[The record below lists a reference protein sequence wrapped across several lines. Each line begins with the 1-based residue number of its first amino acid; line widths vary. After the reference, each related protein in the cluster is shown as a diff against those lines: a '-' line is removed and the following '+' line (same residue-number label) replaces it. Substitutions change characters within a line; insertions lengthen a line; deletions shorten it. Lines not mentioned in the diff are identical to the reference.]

1 MSELSRRS
9 GVPIPTIKFYLREG
23 LLRPGRATASNQAE
37 YDEDHLR
44 RLRLVRALITL
55 GGISVAAAR
64 EVLEAV
70 AEPLDRYETLGVT
83 HYALSSPVSA
93 RADGRSA
100 GSGRSEERGGEERE
114 QGEEGGVPDGS
125 AAEVER
131 LVERMG
137 WNVTERSP
145 LREAL
150 AAGLRALREVGADY
164 GADELVPYAELAAAT
179 ARLDLDQLAGIEDR
193 IDIAERALVLTVLM
207 EPVLAALRR
216 MAQENEAALRY
227 AGGDGEHTGG

>member
-1 MSELSRRS
+1 MRMSELSRRS
-9 GVPIPTIKFYLREG
+9 GVPVPTIKFYLREG

-37 YDEDHLR
+37 YEEEHLR

-55 GGISVAAAR
+55 GGLSVAATR

-70 AEPLDRYETLGVT
+70 GEPLGRYETLGVT
-83 HYALSSPVSA
+83 HYALRSPVA
-93 RADGRSA
+93 AVPEGDGT
-100 GSGRSEERGGEERE
+100 
-114 QGEEGGVPDGS
+114 DGS

-137 WNVTERSP
+137 WTVTEQSP
-145 LREAL
+145 LRGAL
-150 AAGLRALREVGADY
+150 AAGLRALRGVGADY
-164 GADELVPYAELAAAT
+164 GAEELVPYAELAAAT

-207 EPVLAALRR
+207 EPVLATLRR

-227 AGGDGEHTGG
+227 AGQDGGAGG

>member
-9 GVPIPTIKFYLREG
+9 GVPVPTIKFYLREG

-37 YDEDHLR
+37 YEEEHLR

-55 GGISVAAAR
+55 GGLSVAATR
-64 EVLEAV
+64 EVLGAV
-70 AEPLDRYETLGVT
+70 GEPLGRYETLGVT
-83 HYALSSPVSA
+83 HYALRSPVA
-93 RADGRSA
+93 AA
-100 GSGRSEERGGEERE
+100 P
-114 QGEEGGVPDGS
+114 EGGDTDGS

-137 WNVTERSP
+137 WTVTEQSP
-145 LREAL
+145 LRGAL

-164 GADELVPYAELAAAT
+164 GAEELVPYAELAAAT

-207 EPVLAALRR
+207 EPVLATLRR

-227 AGGDGEHTGG
+227 AGQDGGADG

>member
-9 GVPIPTIKFYLREG
+9 GVPVPTIKFYLREG

-37 YDEDHLR
+37 YEEEHLR

-55 GGISVAAAR
+55 GGLSVAATR

-70 AEPLDRYETLGVT
+70 GEPLGRYETLGVT
-83 HYALSSPVSA
+83 HYALRSPVA
-93 RADGRSA
+93 AA
-100 GSGRSEERGGEERE
+100 PEGE
-114 QGEEGGVPDGS
+114 GADGS

-131 LVERMG
+131 LLERMG
-137 WNVTERSP
+137 WTVTEQSP
-145 LREAL
+145 LRGAL
-150 AAGLRALREVGADY
+150 AAGLRALRDVGAGY
-164 GADELVPYAELAAAT
+164 GAEELVPYAELAAAT

-207 EPVLAALRR
+207 EPVLATLRR

-227 AGGDGEHTGG
+227 AGDGGGAGG

>member
-9 GVPIPTIKFYLREG
+9 GVPVPTIKFYLREG

-37 YDEDHLR
+37 YEEEHLR

-55 GGISVAAAR
+55 GGLSVAATR

-70 AEPLDRYETLGVT
+70 GEPLGRYETLGVT
-83 HYALSSPVSA
+83 HYALRSPVA
-93 RADGRSA
+93 AVPEGDGT
-100 GSGRSEERGGEERE
+100 
-114 QGEEGGVPDGS
+114 DGS

-137 WNVTERSP
+137 WTVTEQSP
-145 LREAL
+145 LRGAL
-150 AAGLRALREVGADY
+150 AAGLRALRGVGADY
-164 GADELVPYAELAAAT
+164 GAEELVPYAELAAAT

-207 EPVLAALRR
+207 EPVLATLRR

-227 AGGDGEHTGG
+227 AGQDGGAGG

>member
-9 GVPIPTIKFYLREG
+9 GVPVPTIKFYLREG

-37 YDEDHLR
+37 YEEEHLR

-55 GGISVAAAR
+55 GGLSVAATR

-70 AEPLDRYETLGVT
+70 GEPLGRYETLGVT
-83 HYALSSPVSA
+83 HYALRSPVA
-93 RADGRSA
+93 AVP
-100 GSGRSEERGGEERE
+100 
-114 QGEEGGVPDGS
+114 EGDDTDGS

-137 WNVTERSP
+137 WTVTEQSP
-145 LREAL
+145 LRGAL

-164 GADELVPYAELAAAT
+164 GAEELVPYAELAAAT

-207 EPVLAALRR
+207 EPVLATLRR

-227 AGGDGEHTGG
+227 AGQDGGAGG

>member
-23 LLRPGRATASNQAE
+23 LLRPGLATASNQAE

-55 GGISVAAAR
+55 GGLSVAAAR

-70 AEPLDRYETLGVT
+70 TEPLDRYETLGVT
-83 HYALSSPVSA
+83 HYALSAPVSA
-93 RADGRSA
+93 RADRKSA
-100 GSGRSEERGGEERE
+100 ESGENAGGGE
-114 QGEEGGVPDGS
+114 GGNGS

-131 LVERMG
+131 LIERVG
-137 WNVTERSP
+137 WNITERSP

-150 AAGLRALREVGADY
+150 AAGLRALHEVGAGY

-227 AGGDGEHTGG
+227 AGGDGSSTGE

>member
-9 GVPIPTIKFYLREG
+9 GVPVPTIKFYLREG

-37 YDEDHLR
+37 YEEEHLR

-55 GGISVAAAR
+55 GGLSVAATR

-70 AEPLDRYETLGVT
+70 GEPLGRYETLGVT
-83 HYALSSPVSA
+83 HYALRSPVA
-93 RADGRSA
+93 AAPEGDGT
-100 GSGRSEERGGEERE
+100 
-114 QGEEGGVPDGS
+114 DGS

-137 WNVTERSP
+137 WTVTEQSP
-145 LREAL
+145 LRGAL

-164 GADELVPYAELAAAT
+164 GAEELVPYAELAAAT

-207 EPVLAALRR
+207 EPVLATLRR

-227 AGGDGEHTGG
+227 AGQGGGAGG

>member
-9 GVPIPTIKFYLREG
+9 GVPVPTIKFYLREG
-23 LLRPGRATASNQAE
+23 LLRPGLATASNQAE

-55 GGISVAAAR
+55 GGLSVAAAR

-83 HYALSSPVSA
+83 HYALSAPVSA
-93 RADGRSA
+93 RADGKSA
-100 GSGRSEERGGEERE
+100 RNAEGGERGN
-114 QGEEGGVPDGS
+114 GS

-137 WNVTERSP
+137 WNITERSP

-150 AAGLRALREVGADY
+150 AAGLRALHEVGADY

-227 AGGDGEHTGG
+227 AGEDGSNTGE

>member
-9 GVPIPTIKFYLREG
+9 GVPVPTIKFYLREG

-37 YDEDHLR
+37 YEEEHLR

-55 GGISVAAAR
+55 GGLSVAATR

-70 AEPLDRYETLGVT
+70 GEPLGRYETLGVT
-83 HYALSSPVSA
+83 HYALRSPVA
-93 RADGRSA
+93 AA
-100 GSGRSEERGGEERE
+100 P
-114 QGEEGGVPDGS
+114 EGDDTDGS
-125 AAEVER
+125 TAEVER

-137 WNVTERSP
+137 WTVTEQSP
-145 LREAL
+145 LRGAL
-150 AAGLRALREVGADY
+150 ASGLRALREVGADY
-164 GADELVPYAELAAAT
+164 GAEELVPYAELAAAT

-207 EPVLAALRR
+207 EPVLATLRR

-227 AGGDGEHTGG
+227 AGQDGGADG

>member
-9 GVPIPTIKFYLREG
+9 GVPVPTIKFYLREG

-37 YDEDHLR
+37 YEEEHLR

-55 GGISVAAAR
+55 GGLSVAATR
-64 EVLEAV
+64 EILEAV
-70 AEPLDRYETLGVT
+70 GEPLGRYETLGVT
-83 HYALSSPVSA
+83 HYALRSPVA
-93 RADGRSA
+93 AVP
-100 GSGRSEERGGEERE
+100 
-114 QGEEGGVPDGS
+114 EGDDTDGS

-137 WNVTERSP
+137 WTVTEQSP
-145 LREAL
+145 LRGAL

-164 GADELVPYAELAAAT
+164 GAEELVPYAELAAAT

-207 EPVLAALRR
+207 EPVLATLRR

-227 AGGDGEHTGG
+227 AGQDGGAGG

>member
-9 GVPIPTIKFYLREG
+9 GVPVPTIKFYLREG
-23 LLRPGRATASNQAE
+23 LLRPGLATASNQAE

-55 GGISVAAAR
+55 GGLSVAAAR

-83 HYALSSPVSA
+83 HYALSAPVSA
-93 RADGRSA
+93 RADGKSA
-100 GSGRSEERGGEERE
+100 RNAEGGERGN
-114 QGEEGGVPDGS
+114 GS

-131 LVERMG
+131 LIERMG
-137 WNVTERSP
+137 WNITERSP

-150 AAGLRALREVGADY
+150 AAGLRALHEVGAGY

-227 AGGDGEHTGG
+227 AGEDGSNTGE